1 MHKIPDDAGEGW
13 TRFDGTNQP
22 ADGDALC
29 KVVTVG
35 QSEGNYWESYTYP
48 VKNLDWSIEGDE
60 GDIIAFRLVGK

>member
-35 QSEGNYWESYTYP
+35 RGE
-48 VKNLDWSIEGDE
+48 
-60 GDIIAFRLVGK
+60 IIGSPIPIP